1 MTKYQSFH
9 LNNTE
14 RKSNLLRGCN
24 LKERPCHCCTKTK
37 RLTTD
42 RNLPWRYIE
51 KSEKENKLGVRLAM
65 ESPVNW
71 WRKERMKRLLL
82 LLCSS
87 PLPLI
92 PGERGKKTLAFK
104 SSFPMGLRS
113 EVVGLG
119 LRLRGPGCLCFL
131 LFSFVF
137 FFLLFIHYY
146 IPIEFINDE

>member
-1 MTKYQSFH
+1 MLLLLLNYKKMIKYQSFH

-87 PLPLI
+87 PLPLL
-92 PGERGKKTLAFK
+92 PGDRGKKKPLLLK
-104 SSFPMGLRS
+104 
-113 EVVGLG
+113 VV
-119 LRLRGPGCLCFL
+119 FL
-131 LFSFVF
+131 WAYGVM
-137 FFLLFIHYY
+137 LLVWA
-146 IPIEFINDE
+146 

>member
-1 MTKYQSFH
+1 
-9 LNNTE
+9 
-14 RKSNLLRGCN
+14 
-24 LKERPCHCCTKTK
+24 
-37 RLTTD
+37 
-42 RNLPWRYIE
+42 
-51 KSEKENKLGVRLAM
+51 
-65 ESPVNW
+65 
-71 WRKERMKRLLL
+71 MKRLLL

-146 IPIEFINDE
+146 IPIEFIKDE

>member
-51 KSEKENKLGVRLAM
+51 KSEKENKLGVRLSM

-71 WRKERMKRLLL
+71 WRKERMKLLLL

-87 PLPLI
+87 PLPLL

-137 FFLLFIHYY
+137 FSFFLSI
-146 IPIEFINDE
+146 ITSQ